1 MRLKCLR
8 AGSQGTWT
16 RDESSWEDEV
26 FAVGKYRRRWWV
38 TGVVR
43 GRTGRLE

>member
-1 MRLKCLR
+1 MSE
-8 AGSQGTWT
+8 GWESQRTWT
-16 RDESSWEDEV
+16 GDELSWEDEM

-43 GRTGRLE
+43 GRTERVG